1 VAKLPYTWTI
11 VPPNEPP
18 EKPFT
23 VSSKEIG
30 RLLKNSPNGDLTI
43 NQTRNTLWQ
52 SWTENVSAKP
62 LELRIREMCEAKLK
76 EKNGG

>member
-1 VAKLPYTWTI
+1 MAKLPYTFTI
-11 VPPNEPP
+11 VPPNDPP
-18 EKPFT
+18 EPKFT
-23 VSSKEIG
+23 ASSKEIG

-52 SWTENVSAKP
+52 SWTEDVSAKP

-76 EKNGG
+76 ENT